1 MRANCSERQRGF
13 TIAELVIVIVIAAT
27 LAAVAVPRMNGAV
40 GLRDDSWRDQVV
52 SALRQARKTAVASRR
67 LVCATVATGSV
78 TLSIAAANPA
88 IACTGTIA
96 GVDGGAA
103 ASAANAPLT
112 TASPGPTLYFQ
123 PAGRISSDGA
133 GNSISDFTVA
143 VGALAAISVVG
154 ETGHVE

>member
-1 MRANCSERQRGF
+1 MRASCSERQRGF

-40 GLRDDSWRDQVV
+40 GLRDDTWRDQVV

-78 TLSIAAANPA
+78 ALSIAAANPA
-88 IACTGTIA
+88 SACTAAIT
-96 GVDGGAA
+96 GVDGAAA
-103 ASAANAPLT
+103 ASAANAPVT
-112 TASPGPTLYFQ
+112 TASPGATLYFQ

-133 GNSISDFTVA
+133 GNSISDFRIA
-143 VGALAAISVVG
+143 VGALVAVSVVG